1 MADDDNDEISR
12 ENFHKDA
19 HGAKEMQLELSRQMF
34 YCDDVKGGF
43 EKYRNIGDGICGIN
57 MLKQKMKERTWK
69 YQQKPQDD
77 EPKPLKSCG

>member
-1 MADDDNDEISR
+1 MQFQR
-12 ENFHKDA
+12 KMHKYA
-19 HGAKEMQLELSRQMF
+19 HGAKEMQLELSRKLF
-34 YCDDVKGGF
+34 YCDHVKGGV

-57 MLKQKMKERTWK
+57 MLKQNMKERTWK